1 MRVKSSRIS
10 HPICC
15 AQHAQVK
22 LHTFAQAARYPS
34 KRQVKPIL
42 KSSKLANV
50 CYDIRGPV
58 MERAKQMEEEGQRII
73 KLNIGNLAPFGFEA
87 PEEIQQDVILNLPN
101 SSGYSDSKGMFAAR
115 KAIMHYCQSKK
126 ISGVTLDDIYIGN
139 GASELI
145 VMAMQGLLNTGDE
158 VLVPAP
164 DYPLWTAAV
173 TLAGGTPR
181 HYLCDE
187 ENEWNPD
194 LSDMRSKITENTR
207 AIVIINPNNPTG
219 ALYSD
224 DILKEIVQIAKENNL
239 IIFAD
244 EIYDKMLYDGATHTS
259 IASLSDEVLFVTL
272 NGLSKNYRACGY
284 RSGWMVVSGEK
295 KHAQDYINGLTI
307 LASMRL
313 CSNVPGQFA
322 IQTALG
328 GYQSIN
334 DLVLPTGRLC
344 KQRDLAY
351 KLLTEIPGITCVK
364 PKAGLYLFPRL
375 DPKIYPIENDQ
386 QFILELLE
394 SEKVLVVQGTG
405 FNWIH
410 PDHLRLV
417 FLPNVDDLVEA
428 FARIARFLEHYRK
441 KFSR

>member
-1 MRVKSSRIS
+1 
-10 HPICC
+10 
-15 AQHAQVK
+15 
-22 LHTFAQAARYPS
+22 
-34 KRQVKPIL
+34 VKPIL
-42 KSSKLANV
+42 KSTKLSNV

-87 PEEIQQDVILNLPN
+87 PEEIQRDVILNMPN
-101 SSGYSDSKGMFAAR
+101 SSGYSDSKGMFAPR

-126 ISGVTLDDIYIGN
+126 IAGVGLEDIYIGN

-181 HYLCDE
+181 HYICDE
-187 ENEWNPD
+187 QNEWMPD
-194 LSDMRSKITENTR
+194 LADMRSKITPNTR

-224 DILKEIVQIAKENNL
+224 ELLREVVEIAREHEL

-259 IASLSDEVLFVTL
+259 IASMADDVLFLTL

-284 RSGWMVVSGEK
+284 RAGWMVVSGEK

-334 DLVLPTGRLC
+334 DLVAPNGRLC

-351 KLLTEIPGITCVK
+351 QLLTAIPGVTCVK
-364 PKAGLYLFPRL
+364 PKAALYLFPRF
-375 DPKIYPIENDQ
+375 DPKIYPIEDDQ
-386 QFILELLE
+386 KFILELLE
-394 SEKVLVVQGTG
+394 AEKVLVVQGSG

-410 PDHLRLV
+410 PDHIRVV

-428 FARIARFLEHYRK
+428 IGRIARFLESYRK
-441 KFSR
+441 RHGT

>member
-1 MRVKSSRIS
+1 M
-10 HPICC
+10 
-15 AQHAQVK
+15 
-22 LHTFAQAARYPS
+22 
-34 KRQVKPIL
+34 KPIL
-42 KSSKLANV
+42 KSTKLANV

-101 SSGYSDSKGMFAAR
+101 SSGYSDSKGLFAAR

-173 TLAGGTPR
+173 TLAGGTAR

-187 ENEWNPD
+187 ANEWNPD
-194 LSDMRSKITENTR
+194 LADMRAKITENTR

-224 DILKEIVQIAKENNL
+224 DILKEIVQIAKENDL

-259 IASLSDEVLFVTL
+259 IASLSDDVLFVTL

-313 CSNVPGQFA
+313 CSNVPSA
-322 IQTALG
+322 
-328 GYQSIN
+328 
-334 DLVLPTGRLC
+334 V
-344 KQRDLAY
+344 
-351 KLLTEIPGITCVK
+351 
-364 PKAGLYLFPRL
+364 
-375 DPKIYPIENDQ
+375 
-386 QFILELLE
+386 
-394 SEKVLVVQGTG
+394 
-405 FNWIH
+405 
-410 PDHLRLV
+410 
-417 FLPNVDDLVEA
+417 
-428 FARIARFLEHYRK
+428 
-441 KFSR
+441 